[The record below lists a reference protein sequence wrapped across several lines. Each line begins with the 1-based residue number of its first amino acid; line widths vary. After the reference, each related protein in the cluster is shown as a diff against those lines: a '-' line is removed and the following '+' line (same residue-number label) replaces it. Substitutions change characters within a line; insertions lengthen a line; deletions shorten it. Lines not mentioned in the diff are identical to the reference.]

1 MAKDKRDTQN
11 TPNREQL
18 INMAI
23 RSAKQGQRKAAR
35 MMLQKVLAED
45 KRNERAMIMMAKL
58 ASGDKDRRKWYN
70 RALQV
75 NPDSEAALDGIAKMD
90 YEDAASRN
98 RALYRIILG
107 ASVAAVIVLSV
118 AWVLIAAIGA
128 ANI

>member
-58 ASGDKDRRKWYN
+58 ASSDKDKRKWYN
-70 RALQV
+70 RTLQV
-75 NPDSEAALDGIAKMD
+75 NQDNAAALDGIAKLD
-90 YEDAASRN
+90 YEDAAARN
-98 RALYRIILG
+98 RALYRIIVG
-107 ASVAAVIVLSV
+107 SGVAIVIVISV
-118 AWVLIAAIGA
+118 AWVILAALGA
-128 ANI
+128 AA